1 MGGADLVTFD
11 TTIQGRIRTHSRIE
25 VTKVGDR
32 KLLIR
37 DPKRSRKGSS

>member
-1 MGGADLVTFD
+1 MVTFD

-32 KLLIR
+32 KPLIR
-37 DPKRSRKGSS
+37 NPKRSLKGSS